1 MTMAERILIV
11 DDEQIIRESATYVLE
26 KEGFQIAEAAN
37 GAEALEKHRERP
49 FDIVVTD
56 IEMPEMR
63 GTDLLQVIRRE
74 TPETMVVI
82 ITAFGSVETAITA
95 LREGAADY
103 VLKPINFD
111 DLLIRIRK
119 LLAYRT
125 LSLENAA
132 LRQELQRTY
141 DFDAIIGQSSA
152 MKKVFSVI
160 ERLANSDG
168 TVLITGKS
176 GTGKELVARAIHYNS
191 TRAQKRFVAVNC
203 GAIVDT
209 LFESELFGH
218 KKGSFTGATGDKDGL
233 FKVANEGTIFLDE
246 VSEIP
251 QNLQVKLLRALE
263 QKEITPVGT
272 TDVIKVDVRIIAATN
287 KDLRK
292 EVEGGRFRD
301 DLFYRLNVI
310 EINLPTLSAR
320 PDDIPILAQH
330 FLEVF
335 TKATGKAIRG
345 FTNDSMRALMRNQW
359 KGEVRELENAIERAV
374 IFCDNDY
381 IGTEDLPEHMWSP
394 SAASGGVPSSAAYG
408 EQTLKEAVKDFERV
422 FIQQALTKHGNNKEE
437 TAKALGMS
445 LSSLYRK
452 IEELQISTSNAA

>member
-1 MTMAERILIV
+1 MAERILIV
-11 DDEQIIRESATYVLE
+11 DDEKIIRESAIYVLE
-26 KEGFQIAEAAN
+26 KEGFYLAEAAN
-37 GAEALEKHRERP
+37 GTEALEKHRERP
-49 FDIVVTD
+49 FDIVITD

-74 TPETMVVI
+74 TPETMVII

-103 VLKPINFD
+103 VLKPLNFD
-111 DLLIRIRK
+111 DLLMRIRK
-119 LLAYRT
+119 LLAYRS
-125 LSLENAA
+125 LALENAA
-132 LRQELQRTY
+132 LRRELQRTY

-152 MKKVFSVI
+152 MKKVFGVI
-160 ERLANSDG
+160 ERLSNSDG

-191 TRAQKRFVAVNC
+191 RRASKRFVPVNC

-218 KKGSFTGATGDKDGL
+218 KKGSFTGATGDKEGL

-251 QNLQVKLLRALE
+251 LNLQVKLLRALE

-272 TDVIKVDVRIIAATN
+272 TEVINVDVRIIAATN

-292 EVEGGRFRD
+292 EVEAGKFRD

-310 EINLPTLSAR
+310 EIVLPQLNAR

-335 TKATGKAIRG
+335 TRQTGKAIKG
-345 FTNDSMRALMRNQW
+345 FTNDAMRSIMRNQW

-374 IFCDNDY
+374 IFCDTDY
-381 IGTEDLPEHMWSP
+381 IGTDDLPEHMWSP
-394 SAASGGVPSSAAYG
+394 AGSTGSVPSSAAYG

-452 IEELQISTSNAA
+452 IEELQVTSPNAG